1 MKKILLAMVM
11 LAFLAG
17 CSGPADQDQKSSQ
30 KATPQEQTAAH
41 QHFMKDFGKMRNTKP
56 TSWNELARKSPQEL
70 KEQAAKAQKRIDAD
84 IKELKEGQK

>member
-1 MKKILLAMVM
+1 MKKILLATVM

-41 QHFMKDFGKMRNTKP
+41 QHFMKDFGKMRKTEPMKTWP
-56 TSWNELARKSPQEL
+56 GGESK
-70 KEQAAKAQKRIDAD
+70 KERDRI
-84 IKELKEGQK
+84 IKETQKQLNADMKEFKEGHQ